1 MEKLSEP
8 ELVKHMLEIHGDI
21 AKALDATIL
30 ILDERHKNEIIEK
43 ISKGE
48 ISIFQIKEEVEK
60 VNPKNPGEFAWDI
73 LSNLPRHPPTRKE
86 SAPRRSRILRCC
98 CFRGES
104 ESTTC

>member
-8 ELVKHMLEIHGDI
+8 ELVKHMLGIHGDI

-48 ISIFQIKEEVEK
+48 ISIFQLKEEVEK
-60 VNPKNPGEFAWDI
+60 VNPKNPGEFVWDI
-73 LSNLPRHPPTRKE
+73 LIHCP
-86 SAPRRSRILRCC
+86 RSRSPTPPRSQGRNPVRC
-98 CFRGES
+98 CFRGE
-104 ESTTC
+104 

>member
-48 ISIFQIKEEVEK
+48 VSIFQLKEEVEK
-60 VNPKNPGEFAWDI
+60 VNPKNPGEFVWDI
-73 LSNLPRHPPTRKE
+73 LTHCPRSHSPHPPPP
-86 SAPRRSRILRCC
+86 SSQGRSLLRC
-98 CFRGES
+98 CFRGE
-104 ESTTC
+104 